1 MSERFSGYSAFF
13 DDGASGLLLRQLRS
27 QGTRSNKSMHTV
39 RPQGSLDP
47 AAHLLSMARPISSFQ
62 TSDLAT
68 VLGSGGVSLTTGFD
82 VSDGA
87 TFMYPKRL
95 VAGAFVSA
103 NENVVQTVEAGF
115 LHVTEISADAESQEP
130 AQCSLEFI
138 AMSAS
143 DGSNPF
149 AFSNDDQAIP
159 AALSAPAFNSSFY
172 LGPCYY
178 NSTLMPGLVSTRVRP
193 GINHTARMPDGGAFP
208 RRTASSINSRSPSIE
223 LTFLK
228 LDHANAVIGDLV
240 VAAFASTLAVYFQKA
255 STNNE
260 GRVAAATS
268 QHVKISAAAGSWGAD
283 DVSVVDENDATMTI
297 MVQPTGTLSLSAA
310 SAIP

>member
-27 QGTRSNKSMHTV
+27 FGTRTQKSMHTV
-39 RPQGSLDP
+39 RPLGTLDP
-47 AAHLLSMARPISSFQ
+47 AAHLLSMARPISNFQ

-87 TFMYPKRL
+87 TFMFQKRL
-95 VAGAFVSA
+95 TAGAFTSA
-103 NENVVQTVEAGF
+103 DEHVVQTVEAGF
-115 LHVTEISADAESQEP
+115 LHVTEISADAETQEP

-138 AMSAS
+138 AMAAS
-143 DGSNPF
+143 DGGNPF
-149 AFSNDDQAIP
+149 SFSNDDQAIP
-159 AALSAPAFNSSFY
+159 AALSAPQFSSTFY
-172 LGPCYY
+172 LGPAYY
-178 NSTLMPGLVSTRVRP
+178 NAAAMPGLVRSRVRP
-193 GINHTARMPDGGAFP
+193 RIVHTARMPDGGAFP
-208 RRTASSINSRSPSIE
+208 RRTASSINARNPAIE

-228 LDHANAVIGDLV
+228 LDHANAIVGDLV
-240 VAAFASTLAVYFQKA
+240 AAAFASTLAVYFQKG

-260 GRVAAATS
+260 GRVAAATA
-268 QHVKISAAAGSWGAD
+268 QHIKISAAAGSWGAD
-283 DVSVVDENDATMTI
+283 DVSVVDENDATITI
-297 MVQPTGTLSLSAA
+297 MVMPTGTLSLSAA